1 MVLLVNAANAI
12 NGGSYRMK
20 EYISSPK
27 NIITCFF
34 IPGHNHPPFPAPL
47 RFGTPENQFNSIA
60 STHPFPPPQKIRA
73 SPSQCLPAQFITC
86 FNSQEEALPAHP
98 HYSEDNPSSGDGD
111 FKAARRKH
119 RPSGRYNNRVP
130 LNGYGTV
137 LLG

>member
-60 STHPFPPPQKIRA
+60 STHPFPPPQKSGLLRHNVCPHNSSHA
-73 SPSQCLPAQFITC
+73 SILKKKRCPPIHIIPKTTPARGTAISKQHVGST
-86 FNSQEEALPAHP
+86 AHR
-98 HYSEDNPSSGDGD
+98 G
-111 FKAARRKH
+111 
-119 RPSGRYNNRVP
+119 
-130 LNGYGTV
+130 GTTTEY
-137 LLG
+137 L